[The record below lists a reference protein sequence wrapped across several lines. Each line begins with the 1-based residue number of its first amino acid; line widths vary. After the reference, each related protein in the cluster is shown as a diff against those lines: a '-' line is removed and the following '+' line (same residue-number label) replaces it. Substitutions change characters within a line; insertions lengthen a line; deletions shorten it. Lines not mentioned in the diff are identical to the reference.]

1 MFLSLT
7 APASY
12 CEPGFSK
19 VKKIIYIY
27 HLQVLGKSAKPI
39 PVLILGV
46 VLGRKSYPLIKY
58 LCVLLIV
65 TGVAI
70 FLYKDKPSVKTV
82 REDEEKQWTILGFV
96 GFGELLVVRAYV
108 LHNIHVTAVTNESTE
123 VLMPRW

>member
-1 MFLSLT
+1 M
-7 APASY
+7 
-12 CEPGFSK
+12 
-19 VKKIIYIY
+19 
-27 HLQVLGKSAKPI
+27 LGKSAKPI

-46 VLGRKSYPLIKY
+46 VLGSKSYPLIKY

-82 REDEEKQWTILGFV
+82 REDEEKQWTILGFM

-108 LHNIHVTAVTNESTE
+108 LHNIHVTAVTKNQTCHKKDQ
-123 VLMPRW
+123 L